1 MNNSRKA
8 YIIREKNMRASGTA
22 LKHYKSFIGSLMK
35 TTRDGIYP
43 KGTFFLIKDVKRYK
57 VFLLSSS
64 SEWTDRQ
71 RQDTRVG
78 YKFVIDIL
86 DTKGNKTLDRVNICN
101 VNTCPTNILPY
112 SKQVINLYQ

>member
-1 MNNSRKA
+1 MNNSRRA
-8 YIIREKNMRASGTA
+8 YLIRESNMRKSGTA

-57 VFLLSSS
+57 VFGPFD
-64 SEWTDRQ
+64 EPFRGGIQ
-71 RQDTRVG
+71 YTRVG
-78 YKFVIDIL
+78 YKFVIDVL
-86 DTKGNKTLDRVNICN
+86 DTKGNKTLDRYNICN
-101 VNTCPTNILPY
+101 VNTCPADILPY